1 MNNKKII
8 LIGESD
14 SKRTDYFLKAA
25 KSLDISVNFYEWS
38 EWNNNYIEGGVV
50 KIDPPSFKE
59 YNILSL
65 SEKIQDYK
73 NNLYEL
79 ELLSKHKEI
88 YFLNTPSDIL
98 QLLDKSACKKYL
110 NKHNITVTDMITDNV
125 NGYSELREL
134 MLAKKVKSV
143 FVKPLYGSGAAGI
156 IALSLNP
163 VTKKMLAYTA
173 AVLDGDMLFQQ
184 KRIRKITDEKEIEK
198 IVNAITSL
206 DVIVERW
213 YPKADLNGNP
223 FDFRI
228 VWQFGHIEYVVARKS
243 STPITNLHLNNGAV
257 LLDEIL
263 ESKESWNNGNLLKD
277 IEQLCKS
284 AMILYPNTHVAGLDV
299 MLDKKS
305 GKPRIIEINGQGD
318 LLYQDIYKDNLIYMN
333 QIIHMDQ
340 ICDITG

>member
-134 MLAKKVKSV
+134 MLAKKVKSL
-143 FVKPLYGSGAAGI
+143 FVKP
-156 IALSLNP
+156 
-163 VTKKMLAYTA
+163 
-173 AVLDGDMLFQQ
+173 
-184 KRIRKITDEKEIEK
+184 
-198 IVNAITSL
+198 
-206 DVIVERW
+206 
-213 YPKADLNGNP
+213 
-223 FDFRI
+223 
-228 VWQFGHIEYVVARKS
+228 
-243 STPITNLHLNNGAV
+243 
-257 LLDEIL
+257 
-263 ESKESWNNGNLLKD
+263 
-277 IEQLCKS
+277 
-284 AMILYPNTHVAGLDV
+284 
-299 MLDKKS
+299 
-305 GKPRIIEINGQGD
+305 
-318 LLYQDIYKDNLIYMN
+318 
-333 QIIHMDQ
+333 
-340 ICDITG
+340 